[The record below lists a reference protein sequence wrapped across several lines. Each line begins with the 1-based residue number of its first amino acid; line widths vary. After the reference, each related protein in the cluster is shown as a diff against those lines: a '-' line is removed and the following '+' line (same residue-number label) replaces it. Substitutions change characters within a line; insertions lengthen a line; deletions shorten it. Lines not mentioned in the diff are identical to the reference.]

1 MFLCPGRVRWMN
13 NNKRD
18 NCQVINYFGMGYP
31 ETRRGAGVNLCLE
44 GHMAP
49 SPHWSYGTQGT
60 QAVAS
65 TETLMSSDEL

>member
-31 ETRRGAGVNLCLE
+31 ETRSRGGGGQFVFR
-44 GHMAP
+44 GSHGPQP
-49 SPHWSYGTQGT
+49 SLVIWNTGNTGCGQHRD
-60 QAVAS
+60 
-65 TETLMSSDEL
+65 SDE

>member
-1 MFLCPGRVRWMN
+1 MN

-31 ETRRGAGVNLCLE
+31 ETRSRPGGAGVNLCLE

-49 SPHWSYGTQGT
+49 GHSLVIWNTGNTGCGQHTD
-60 QAVAS
+60 
-65 TETLMSSDEL
+65 SDE